1 SRDWNSDVC
10 SYDLQEQYAIP
21 EEAIVRFEAKQYIF
35 KSLGKRK
42 EGENI
47 MNDFE
52 MLEITKGNE
61 EEGFV
66 AFEIVDET
74 QDITSM
80 EIVLKDAFTLLAKAK
95 NSEEEGGGHGH

>member
-1 SRDWNSDVC
+1 MFINANIEVEA
-10 SYDLQEQYAIP
+10 LEQNAVP
-21 EEAIVRFEAKQYIF
+21 EEAIVRFDAKQYIF

-42 EGENI
+42 EGENS

-66 AFEIVDET
+66 AFDFVDET
-74 QDITSM
+74 RDITSM
-80 EIVLKDAFTLLAKAK
+80 EIVLKDSFTLLAKAK
-95 NSEEEGGGHGH
+95 NSEEEGGHGH